1 MSDVRVNDLDQE
13 LFSELTESLV
23 QPLLVHVIAPF
34 VNGNDPNYCV
44 QINGKV
50 LWEWR
55 IMDGNLKKLFAVLQS
70 NLRANGYQLEE
81 SGFDRVS
88 LLLNT
93 KTRTFVAKI
102 KEERNGKPRNK
113 KKTETWTKL
122 TIYPAEISHSPYD
135 IVNELSQKVDHLN
148 ETVQEQATELYEQ
161 MKEATVGS
169 CRHKGKRFS
178 EVGNRQQQ
186 SHLLQIQ

>member
-23 QPLLVHVIAPF
+23 QPLLVHVVAPF

-55 IMDGNLKKLFAVLQS
+55 IMDGSLKKLFAVLQS

-81 SGFDRVS
+81 SVFDRPDEMRRM
-88 LLLNT
+88 
-93 KTRTFVAKI
+93 TRM
-102 KEERNGKPRNK
+102 
-113 KKTETWTKL
+113 
-122 TIYPAEISHSPYD
+122 H
-135 IVNELSQKVDHLN
+135 LSQSLVILISLTTPNNTWISAAFPYIKVRRKAARIWKKNHLPN
-148 ETVQEQATELYEQ
+148 Q
-161 MKEATVGS
+161 
-169 CRHKGKRFS
+169 HP
-178 EVGNRQQQ
+178 
-186 SHLLQIQ
+186 